1 MKRHLWYTDLVL
13 ERSGELII
21 GFGMANLPY
30 IKNFRSLELPH
41 GLAEAPVVHQLDPDH
56 LGGVIFFIFFVVL
69 DLLVQIFELDLED
82 DDDDELHHLLTCVCV
97 ALPKVK
103 T

>member
-1 MKRHLWYTDLVL
+1 MKPCNDSDVWPRPLKDIAITN
-13 ERSGELII
+13 IQ
-21 GFGMANLPY
+21 
-30 IKNFRSLELPH
+30 NFRSLELPH
-41 GLAEAPVVHQLDPDH
+41 GLEEAPVVHQLDPDH

-82 DDDDELHHLLTCVCV
+82 DDDELHHLLTCVCV